1 MHIYM
6 LYIYIIYMYIL
17 LNKRLYD
24 CISIGCS
31 IGKIMYFHG
40 KIEHIII

>member
-1 MHIYM
+1 MHIY
-6 LYIYIIYMYIL
+6 IYIYIL

-24 CISIGCS
+24 CISTGCS
-31 IGKIMYFHG
+31 IGKIMYLLG